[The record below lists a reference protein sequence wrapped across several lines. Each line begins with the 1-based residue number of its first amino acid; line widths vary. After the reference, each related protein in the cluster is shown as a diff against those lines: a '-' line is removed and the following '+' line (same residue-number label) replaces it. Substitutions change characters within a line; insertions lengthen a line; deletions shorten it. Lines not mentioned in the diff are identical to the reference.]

1 MKTGLV
7 RRPMKPYGL
16 LAALSV
22 ALYANLVTTMRML
35 SRSWDIN
42 GRERFN
48 FDYGKAHRQA
58 LKHRRQG
65 GKG

>member
-22 ALYANLVTTMRML
+22 ALSADLGTTMRML

-48 FDYGKAHRQA
+48 FDQRKA
-58 LKHRRQG
+58 RRQTLKNRRRG
-65 GKG
+65 GGG